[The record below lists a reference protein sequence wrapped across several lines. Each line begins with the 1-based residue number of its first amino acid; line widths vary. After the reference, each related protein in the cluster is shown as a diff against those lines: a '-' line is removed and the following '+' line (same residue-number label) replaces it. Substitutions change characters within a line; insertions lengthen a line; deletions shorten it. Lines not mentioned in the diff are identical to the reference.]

1 MTPTFTYADHADLP
15 RIVAIYNQTIAS
27 RLVTADL
34 EPVTVSSRE
43 AWFAAFDPHKRPI
56 WKMMLNSQIAGWVS
70 LENFYGRPAYQ
81 RTAELSIYISQ
92 EFRHHAW
99 ASKHWPSLQ
108 LSFDSWESKTS
119 SALFFTITTPAWDYL
134 RKTTLRFGVTYQT
147 SPFSMVSTGIW
158 IFWGGTISI
167 CKTNSKK
174 RGIQD
179 KCQLDKLILVLNPT
193 LLF

>member
-56 WKMMLNSQIAGWVS
+56 WKMMLNNQIAGWVS

-92 EFRHHAW
+92 EFRHHGLGQQALTFV
-99 ASKHWPSLQ
+99 ATQLRQLGIENIVCFIFHHNNPSLGLFKKNHFEVWGHLPNVAVLDGQ
-108 LSFDSWESKTS
+108 HRDLDILGRHYFD
-119 SALFFTITTPAWDYL
+119 L
-134 RKTTLRFGVTYQT
+134 
-147 SPFSMVSTGIW
+147 
-158 IFWGGTISI
+158 
-167 CKTNSKK
+167 
-174 RGIQD
+174 
-179 KCQLDKLILVLNPT
+179 
-193 LLF
+193 